1 MKTRLALLAMTA
13 LLVMITASCSK
24 KQEAAPLEKT
34 PVVSHV
40 PTETVKTAA
49 VADFYEAVGT
59 VRSKTTTTLS
69 SKVVG
74 SVISMRVR
82 EGDRVRAGQLLA
94 EIDSRDARTQADKA
108 QAGLRE
114 AQTSVD
120 EVEKSIRAAEAARA
134 AAEANRNLAA
144 ATFRRYQALLD
155 RKSVSQ
161 QEFDEAQARYK
172 VAEAEVERAKRML
185 ESIQARRNQVTARVD
200 QARADVAGAQVYV
213 GYSRITAP
221 ISGVVTMKQADVGT
235 LAAPG
240 TPLLTIEDGSSFRLE
255 AAVEES
261 RIRDVR
267 LNQPVI
273 VLIDALG
280 DDTLSGRVVEIVP
293 ATDPS
298 SRSYTVRIELPA
310 RPLLRSGLFG
320 KARFATGER
329 QAITIPQKAI
339 VQRGQLTGVY
349 VIDSSGIAR
358 LRLITI
364 GKATGERVEV
374 LSGLSDDDRVVTDA
388 NAGVSDGSKVQQ
400 VKP

>member
-1 MKTRLALLAMTA
+1 
-13 LLVMITASCSK
+13 MITASCSTQQK
-24 KQEAAPLEKT
+24 AASLEKT
-34 PVVSHV
+34 SVVSHV
-40 PTETVKTAA
+40 PTEIVKTAA

-94 EIDSRDARTQADKA
+94 EIDSRDARVQTDKA

-120 EVEKSIRAAEAARA
+120 EVEKSIRAAEAAQA
-134 AAEANRNLAA
+134 AAEASRNLAA
-144 ATFRRYQALLD
+144 ATFKRYQALLA

-161 QEFDEAQARYK
+161 QEFDEVQARYK
-172 VAEAEVERAKRML
+172 VAEAEVERAERMRQ
-185 ESIQARRNQVTARVD
+185 SMQARRNQVTARID
-200 QARADVAGAQVYV
+200 QARADVAGAQVYA
-213 GYSRITAP
+213 GYSRITSP
-221 ISGVVTMKQADVGT
+221 INGVVTVKQAEVGT

-240 TPLLTIEDGSSFRLE
+240 APLLTIEDGHNFRLE

-267 LNQPVI
+267 LHQSVT

-280 DDTLSGRVVEIVP
+280 GEELSGRVVEIAP

-298 SRSYTVRIELPA
+298 SRSYTVRIELPS
-310 RPLLRSGLFG
+310 RSLLRSGLFG
-320 KARFATGER
+320 RARFTAGER
-329 QAITIPQKAI
+329 NTITIPPKAI

-358 LRLITI
+358 LRLITL

-374 LSGLSDDDRVVTDA
+374 LSGLSDGDRVVIDA

-400 VKP
+400 AKP

>member
-1 MKTRLALLAMTA
+1 MKQVIILFSLSALVFGTA
-13 LLVMITASCSK
+13 ACAK
-24 KQEAAPLEKT
+24 QQEAAET
-34 PVVSHV
+34 PVVV
-40 PTETVKTAA
+40 KNAQTEVVKPAS
-49 VADFYEAVGT
+49 VDDFYEAVGT

-69 SKVVG
+69 SKVIG

-120 EVEKSIRAAEAARA
+120 EVEKSVRAAESSRA

-144 ATFRRYQALLD
+144 ATFKRYQALLE

-161 QEFDEAQARYK
+161 QEFDEAQARHK
-172 VAEAEVERAKRML
+172 VAEAEVERAEQML
-185 ESIQARRNQVTARVD
+185 QSIQARRNQVTARID

-221 ISGVVTMKQADVGT
+221 ISGIVTMKQADVGT

-388 NAGVSDGSKVQQ
+388 GSGVSDGSKVQ
-400 VKP
+400 

>member
-1 MKTRLALLAMTA
+1 MKQVIVLFSLSALVFGTA
-13 LLVMITASCSK
+13 ACAK
-24 KQEAAPLEKT
+24 QQEAAET
-34 PVVSHV
+34 PVVV
-40 PTETVKTAA
+40 KNAQTEVVKPAS
-49 VADFYEAVGT
+49 VDDFYEAVGT
-59 VRSKTTTTLS
+59 VRAKTTTTLS
-69 SKVVG
+69 SKVIG

-94 EIDSRDARTQADKA
+94 EIDSRDARVQTDKA

-120 EVEKSIRAAEAARA
+120 EVEKNIRAAESAKV

-144 ATFRRYQALLD
+144 ATFKRYQALLE

-161 QEFDEAQARYK
+161 QEFDEVQARYK
-172 VAEAEVERAKRML
+172 VAEAEVERAERML
-185 ESIQARRNQVTARVD
+185 QSMQARRNQVTARID
-200 QARADVAGAQVYV
+200 QAKADVAGAQVYA

-221 ISGVVTMKQADVGT
+221 INGIVTMKQADVGT

-240 TPLLTIEDGSSFRLE
+240 APLLTIEDSNSFRLE

-267 LNQPVI
+267 LNQPVT

-280 DDTLSGRVVEIVP
+280 GEELSGRVVEIVP
-293 ATDPS
+293 STDPA

-320 KARFATGER
+320 RARFTAGER
-329 QAITIPQKAI
+329 KVMTIPQKAI

-364 GKATGERVEV
+364 GKAAGERIEV
-374 LSGLSDDDRVVTDA
+374 LSGLSDGDRVVTDA
-388 NAGVSDGSKVQQ
+388 GSGVSDGSKVQ
-400 VKP
+400 

>member
-1 MKTRLALLAMTA
+1 MKQTVILIAITLASVTA
-13 LLVMITASCSK
+13 ASCSK
-24 KQEAAPLEKT
+24 KQEAASLEKT
-34 PVVSHV
+34 PAVRNV
-40 PTETVKTAA
+40 PTEIVKTTP

-59 VRSKTTTTLS
+59 VRSKTSTTLS

-94 EIDSRDARTQADKA
+94 EIDSRDARVQTDKA

-120 EVEKSIRAAEAARA
+120 EVEKNIRAAEAAKA
-134 AAEANRNLAA
+134 AAEASRNLAA
-144 ATFRRYQALLD
+144 ATFKRYQTLLE

-161 QEFDEAQARYK
+161 QEFDEVQARYK
-172 VAEAEVERAKRML
+172 VAEAEVERADRML
-185 ESIQARRNQVTARVD
+185 QSMQARRNQVTARID
-200 QARADVAGAQVYV
+200 QAKADVAGAQVYA
-213 GYSRITAP
+213 GYSRITSP
-221 ISGVVTMKQADVGT
+221 INGVVTVKQADVGT

-240 TPLLTIEDGSSFRLE
+240 APLLTIEDGNSFRLE

-267 LNQPVI
+267 LNQPVT

-280 DDTLSGRVVEIVP
+280 GEELSGRVVEIVP
-293 ATDPS
+293 STDPA
-298 SRSYTVRIELPA
+298 SRSYTVRIELPS
-310 RPLLRSGLFG
+310 RSLLRSGLFG
-320 KARFATGER
+320 RARFTAGER
-329 QAITIPQKAI
+329 KTMTIPQKAI

-358 LRLITI
+358 LRLITL
-364 GKATGERVEV
+364 GKATGDRIEA
-374 LSGLSDDDRVVTDA
+374 LSGLSDGDRVVTDA
-388 NAGVSDGSKVQQ
+388 GSGVSDGSKVQ
-400 VKP
+400 